1 MARRVLIVSTVEHG
15 HDVLQEHVG
24 TGLHSHPRE
33 SEGAFRARLAE
44 AVREQR
50 DAKIDAIRKRYASR
64 LTTQQDRI
72 RRAEQQLGKQQEEV
86 TSSTGSATR
95 PNWKSRIGSRR
106 QSSTGSVRSRSFRRY
121 RFEHHTHP
129 RRARERIRARPRSQ

>member
-1 MARRVLIVSTVEHG
+1 MP
-15 HDVLQEHVG
+15 LQEHVG
-24 TGLHSHPRE
+24 TGLHSHPGE

-50 DAKIDAIRKRYASR
+50 DAKIDAIRKKYASR

-86 TSSTGSATR
+86 TSSTGSAGPALRTVLPFGSTSARTR
-95 PNWKSRIGSRR
+95 P
-106 QSSTGSVRSRSFRRY
+106 
-121 RFEHHTHP
+121 
-129 RRARERIRARPRSQ
+129 